1 MQQFLKMKWSQ
12 ESQDKII
19 QKQLQENT
27 NSLGAG
33 MLQSMGSQSQ
43 TILSD

>member
-1 MQQFLKMKWSQ
+1 MQNFKKMKWSQ

-27 NSLGAG
+27 DSLGAG
-33 MLQSMGSQSQ
+33 MLHSMGSQSQ
-43 TILSD
+43 R